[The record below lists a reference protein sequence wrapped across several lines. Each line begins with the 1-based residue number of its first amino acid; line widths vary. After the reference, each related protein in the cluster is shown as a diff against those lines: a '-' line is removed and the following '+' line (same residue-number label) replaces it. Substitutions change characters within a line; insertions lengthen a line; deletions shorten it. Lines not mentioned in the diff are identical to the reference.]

1 VKCARN
7 LLGSPI
13 RDGNTSM
20 LTQMFRPR
28 FDDKGFDEPARRCG
42 VVVET
47 PPVSA
52 VAQSLRT

>member
-13 RDGNTSM
+13 RDRNTAM

-28 FDDKGFDEPARRCG
+28 FDHKGFDEPARRCS

-47 PPVSA
+47 PPISA